1 MLTVHCL
8 WNKIG
13 DEVLKAC
20 SALGISKNHM
30 RVVRMGKGVIVLEDT
45 NRAEPCGEKEVLKAL
60 GIVKTADKRSV
71 SISVGST
78 EAEKQNRKTVFLT
91 DEDGSILSAYSLTPD
106 QIRLLEELERQEYL
120 SDEINIATQN
130 NIEVVEV

>member
-45 NRAEPCGEKEVLKAL
+45 DRSKPCGEKEVLKAL

-71 SISVGST
+71 SISVGSA

-91 DEDGSILSAYSLTPD
+91 DEDGAVLSAYSLTPD

-120 SDEINIATQN
+120 SDEINIATHD
-130 NIEVVEV
+130 NIEVVEI

>member
-13 DEVLKAC
+13 DEVQRAC
-20 SALGISKNHM
+20 SALHINKNHM

-71 SISVGST
+71 SISVESA

-106 QIRLLEELERQEYL
+106 QIRLLEELQRQEYL
-120 SDEINIATQN
+120 SDEINIATQDN
-130 NIEVVEV
+130 LQIIEI

>member
-1 MLTVHCL
+1 
-8 WNKIG
+8 
-13 DEVLKAC
+13 
-20 SALGISKNHM
+20 
-30 RVVRMGKGVIVLEDT
+30 MGKGVIVLEDT

-71 SISVGST
+71 SISVGSA

-91 DEDGSILSAYSLTPD
+91 DEDGGILSAYSLTPD

-120 SDEINIATQN
+120 SDAIRIATHD
-130 NIEVVEV
+130 NIEVVEI

>member
-13 DEVLKAC
+13 DEVQRAC
-20 SALGISKNHM
+20 SALHINKNHM

-71 SISVGST
+71 SISIGSV

-120 SDEINIATQN
+120 SDEINIATQS
-130 NIEVVEV
+130 NIEVVEI

>member
-13 DEVLKAC
+13 DEVQRAC
-20 SALGISKNHM
+20 SALHINKNHM

-71 SISVGST
+71 SISIGST

-106 QIRLLEELERQEYL
+106 QIRLLEELQRQEYR
-120 SDEINIATQN
+120 SDAIRMTTQSNIQ
-130 NIEVVEV
+130 VVEI

>member
-8 WNKIG
+8 WNKVG
-13 DEVLKAC
+13 EEVLKAC

-30 RVVRMGKGVIVLEDT
+30 RVIRMGKGVVVLEDT
-45 NRAEPCGEKEVLKAL
+45 DRTKPCGEKEVLKAL

-91 DEDGSILSAYSLTPD
+91 DEDGGILSAYSLTPD

-120 SDEINIATQN
+120 SDAIRIRTQS
-130 NIEVVEV
+130 NIEVVEI

>member
-13 DEVLKAC
+13 DEVQRAC
-20 SALGISKNHM
+20 SALHINKNHM
-30 RVVRMGKGVIVLEDT
+30 RVIRMGKGVIVLEDT

-71 SISVGST
+71 SISIGSA

-91 DEDGSILSAYSLTPD
+91 DGYGEILSAYSLTPD
-106 QIRLLEELERQEYL
+106 QIRLLEELQRQEYL
-120 SDEINIATQN
+120 PDTIRMTTQD
-130 NIEVVEV
+130 NIEVVEI

>member
-30 RVVRMGKGVIVLEDT
+30 RVIRMGKGVIVLEDT
-45 NRAEPCGEKEVLKAL
+45 DRSKPCGEKEVLKAL

-71 SISVGST
+71 SISIGST
-78 EAEKQNRKTVFLT
+78 EAEKSNRKTIFLT
-91 DEDGSILSAYSLTPD
+91 DEDGAVLSAYSLTPD

-120 SDEINIATQN
+120 SDAIRIATHD
-130 NIEVVEV
+130 NIEVVEI

>member
-13 DEVLKAC
+13 DEVQRAC
-20 SALGISKNHM
+20 SALHISKNHM

-71 SISVGST
+71 SISIGSA

-91 DEDGSILSAYSLTPD
+91 DGYGEILSAYSLTLD
-106 QIRLLEELERQEYL
+106 QIRLLEELQRQEYL
-120 SDEINIATQN
+120 SDMVHITTHD
-130 NIEVVEV
+130 NIEVVEI

>member
-30 RVVRMGKGVIVLEDT
+30 RVIRMGKGVIVLEDT
-45 NRAEPCGEKEVLKAL
+45 NRTKPCGEKEVLKAL

-71 SISVGST
+71 SISVQSD
-78 EAEKQNRKTVFLT
+78 EAEKSNRKTIYLT
-91 DEDGSILSAYSLTPD
+91 DEDGNVLSAYSLTPD

-120 SDEINIATQN
+120 SDAIHMTTQSNIQ
-130 NIEVVEV
+130 VVEI

>member
-20 SALGISKNHM
+20 SALHINKNHM

-45 NRAEPCGEKEVLKAL
+45 DRTKPCGEKEVLKAL

-71 SISVGST
+71 SISVHSGEVESPS
-78 EAEKQNRKTVFLT
+78 RKTVFLT
-91 DEDGSILSAYSLTPD
+91 DDYGGILSAYSLTPD

-120 SDEINIATQN
+120 SDEIHIATQSN
-130 NIEVVEV
+130 LQVIEI

>member
-13 DEVLKAC
+13 DEVQRAC
-20 SALGISKNHM
+20 SALHINKNHM

-71 SISVGST
+71 SISIGSA

-91 DEDGSILSAYSLTPD
+91 DEDGGILSAYSLTPD

-120 SDEINIATQN
+120 SDAIRIATHD
-130 NIEVVEV
+130 NIEVVEI

>member
-13 DEVLKAC
+13 DEVQRAC
-20 SALGISKNHM
+20 SALHINKNHM

-120 SDEINIATQN
+120 SDAIRVATHD
-130 NIEVVEV
+130 NIEVVEI

>member
-13 DEVLKAC
+13 DEVQRAC
-20 SALGISKNHM
+20 SALHINKNHM
-30 RVVRMGKGVIVLEDT
+30 RVVRMGKGVIVLEET

-71 SISVGST
+71 SISVGSA

-106 QIRLLEELERQEYL
+106 QIRLLEELQRQEYL
-120 SDEINIATQN
+120 SDSINIATQS
-130 NIEVVEV
+130 NIEVVEI

>member
-13 DEVLKAC
+13 EEVQRAC
-20 SALGISKNHM
+20 SALHINKNHM
-30 RVVRMGKGVIVLEDT
+30 RVIRMGKGVIVLEDT
-45 NRAEPCGEKEVLKAL
+45 NRSKPCEEKEVLKAL

-71 SISVGST
+71 SVSIGSA

-91 DEDGSILSAYSLTPD
+91 DEDGDVLSAYSLTSD
-106 QIRLLEELERQEYL
+106 QIRLLEELQQQKYL
-120 SDEINIATQN
+120 SDAIRMTTQN
-130 NIEVVEV
+130 NIEIVEI

>member
-1 MLTVHCL
+1 
-8 WNKIG
+8 
-13 DEVLKAC
+13 
-20 SALGISKNHM
+20 
-30 RVVRMGKGVIVLEDT
+30 MGKGVIVLEDT

-71 SISVGST
+71 SISVGSA

-91 DEDGSILSAYSLTPD
+91 DEDGSVLSAYSLTPD

-130 NIEVVEV
+130 NLQVIEI

>member
-30 RVVRMGKGVIVLEDT
+30 RVIRMGKGVIVLEDT
-45 NRAEPCGEKEVLKAL
+45 NCAQPCEEKEVLKAL
-60 GIVKTADKRSV
+60 GIVKTADKCSV
-71 SISVGST
+71 SISVGSA

-91 DEDGSILSAYSLTPD
+91 DEDGAVLSAYSLTPD

-120 SDEINIATQN
+120 SDAIHMTTQN
-130 NIEVVEV
+130 NLQVIEI

>member
-1 MLTVHCL
+1 
-8 WNKIG
+8 
-13 DEVLKAC
+13 
-20 SALGISKNHM
+20 
-30 RVVRMGKGVIVLEDT
+30 MGKGVIVLEDT

-71 SISVGST
+71 SISVQSD

-120 SDEINIATQN
+120 SDAIHMTTQN
-130 NIEVVEV
+130 NLQVIEI

>member
-20 SALGISKNHM
+20 SALHISKNHM
-30 RVVRMGKGVIVLEDT
+30 RVIRMGKGVIVLEDT
-45 NRAEPCGEKEVLKAL
+45 NRTKPCEEKEVLKAL

-71 SISVGST
+71 SISVGSA
-78 EAEKQNRKTVFLT
+78 EAEKQNRKTIFLT
-91 DEDGSILSAYSLTPD
+91 DEDGGILSAYSLTPD

-120 SDEINIATQN
+120 SDAIRMTTQN
-130 NIEVVEV
+130 NLQVIEI